1 MAHGNYKAN
10 CRMRY
15 VYIISLLDLWSR
27 KYNAG
32 PCNINSKQQE
42 LHNPLHPSTEMPLCT
57 REYI

>member
-1 MAHGNYKAN
+1 
-10 CRMRY
+10 MRY